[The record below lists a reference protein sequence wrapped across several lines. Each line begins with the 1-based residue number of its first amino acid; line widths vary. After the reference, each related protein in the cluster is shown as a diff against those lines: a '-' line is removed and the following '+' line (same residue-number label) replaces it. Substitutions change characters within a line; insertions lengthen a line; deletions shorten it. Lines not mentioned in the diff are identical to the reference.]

1 MMIPMGGLTRTPPA
15 NDTSYV
21 TIAAVNQHP
30 FSRGSVV
37 GLNQSIF
44 EPSLTS

>member
-1 MMIPMGGLTRTPPA
+1 MIPMGGLTRTPPA

-37 GLNQSIF
+37 RFNQIIS

>member
-1 MMIPMGGLTRTPPA
+1 MVPMGGLTRTPPA

-37 GLNQSIF
+37 RFNQNIF
-44 EPSLTS
+44 ELSLNS

>member
-1 MMIPMGGLTRTPPA
+1 MVIPVGGFTRTPPA

-21 TIAAVNQHP
+21 TIVAVHQHP

-37 GLNQSIF
+37 RLNQNIF
-44 EPSLTS
+44 EPNLTS